1 MSDRD
6 GSQASGGPGS
16 LTPAMPLA
24 EVLDGDTAAKLAG
37 LGLLTVGQLLFY
49 APRRYAQA
57 GVVAADELPEP
68 GDWITIVGRIT
79 KADLIRMKRRNGQF
93 LKVLVDD
100 DARVYEASF
109 FNPRYIRT
117 KLLPGARVMM
127 AGKVG
132 LYQGR
137 VQLAHPEWAVLPDGS
152 DPDVAAV
159 GNSTMSKLYAVEQEA
174 REAATGEEVSLDEAF
189 DRAIL
194 PVYPATKDVQT
205 WVIWRAVRQVLGGL
219 APVPDAL
226 SGPQRTERGL
236 MTTEQAWRTIHLPDD
251 LAEVQTARERLRFD
265 EAYAMQLILAQRA
278 RLGRAETACAFPPVP
293 GGLAD
298 SLRERLPFTLT
309 AGQEAVLAEIDG
321 ELGRTVP
328 MSRLL
333 QGEVG
338 SGKTLVALL
347 AMLRVV
353 DNGGQCALLAPTEVL
368 AAQHYR
374 TIRAVLGDLGIGGE
388 LGAADHATTITLVT
402 GSQRTAE
409 KRQNLLDIVTGTA
422 GIVIGTHAL
431 LQENVE
437 FFDLGL
443 VVVDEQ
449 HRFGVEQ
456 RDVLRSKA
464 AAGRVPH
471 HLVMTATPI
480 PRTVAMTV
488 FGDLETSVLTE
499 LPKGRQEITTSVVPM
514 GKPAWMNRVW
524 ERAAEEVAAGR
535 QVYVVCSRIG
545 DDGGEKAAAKSEDGR
560 REAVALVDLLDEVTA
575 RLPHCRVDMLHGRMP
590 AEEKAAVMDAFTA
603 GELDVLVST
612 TVIEVGVDVPNA
624 TVMVIVDA
632 DRFGI
637 SQLHQLR
644 GRVGRGGLP
653 GLCLL
658 VTAAPEGSGACRRL
672 AAVAATT
679 DGFELARLDLA
690 ERREGDVLGELQS
703 GGSSSLRFLSLL
715 TDAEVIADARA
726 LARTVVDDGF
736 ALARHP
742 GAATIID
749 AVIASRADFLDKS

>member
-1 MSDRD
+1 
-6 GSQASGGPGS
+6 
-16 LTPAMPLA
+16 MPLA
-24 EVLDGDTAAKLAG
+24 EVLDGDTAAKLAA
-37 LGLLTVGQLLFY
+37 LGLETVGQLLFY
-49 APRRYAQA
+49 TPRRYAQA
-57 GVVAADELPEP
+57 GVVASDELPEA
-68 GDWITIVGRIT
+68 GEWITIVGRIT
-79 KADLIRMKRRNGQF
+79 RADMIRMKRRNGQF

-109 FNPRYIRT
+109 FNPRYIKN
-117 KLLPGARVMM
+117 KLRPGARVMM

-137 VQLAHPEWAVLPDGS
+137 VQLSHPEWAVLPDGA

-159 GNSTMSKLYAVEQEA
+159 GNSMMQQLYAVEQEA
-174 REAATGEEVSLDEAF
+174 REAATGDEVSLDDAF

-194 PVYPATKDVQT
+194 PIYPATKDVQT
-205 WVIWRAVRQVLGGL
+205 WVIWRAVRRVLGEL

-226 SGPQRTERGL
+226 TPEQREERGL
-236 MTTEQAWRTIHLPDD
+236 MTTQEAWRAIHVPDD
-251 LAEVQTARERLRFD
+251 LDEVEAARERLRFD

-278 RLGRAETACAFPPVP
+278 LLGRAETAKACPHVS
-293 GGLAD
+293 GGLEDA
-298 SLRERLPFTLT
+298 LRQRLPFTLT
-309 AGQEAVLAEIDG
+309 DGQTTVLAQIDD
-321 ELGRTVP
+321 ELDASVP

-347 AMLRVV
+347 AMSRVV
-353 DNGGQCALLAPTEVL
+353 DNGQQCALLAPTEVL

-374 TIRAVLGDLGIGGE
+374 TIRGMLGDLGLGGE
-388 LGAADHATTITLVT
+388 LGAADGATTITLVT
-402 GSQRTAE
+402 GSQRTAD
-409 KRQNLLDIVTGTA
+409 KRQALLDVMTGTS

-431 LQENVE
+431 LQDNVE

-456 RDVLRSKA
+456 RDVLKA
-464 AAGRVPH
+464 KASGGRVPH

-499 LPKGRQEITTSVVPM
+499 LPKGRQEISSSVVPM

-545 DDGGEKAAAKSEDGR
+545 DEVSEKKAAKKQGEENK
-560 REAVALVDLLDEVTA
+560 REPIALLNLLDEAIA
-575 RLPHCRVDMLHGRMP
+575 RLPQCRVEMLHGRMP
-590 AEEKAAVMDAFTA
+590 SDEKAAVMDAFTA
-603 GELDVLVST
+603 GEVDVLVST

-624 TVMVIVDA
+624 SMMIIIDA
-632 DRFGI
+632 DRFGV

-658 VTAAPEGSGACRRL
+658 VTAVPEASAPFRRL
-672 AAVAATT
+672 TAVAGTT

-715 TDAEVIADARA
+715 TDAEIIADARE
-726 LARTVVDDGF
+726 LARSVVDEHF
-736 ALARHP
+736 TLAGNP
-742 GAATIID
+742 GAAMIVD
-749 AVIASRADFLDKS
+749 AVVGSRAEFLDKS

>member
-1 MSDRD
+1 V
-6 GSQASGGPGS
+6 GAAAPVN
-16 LTPAMPLA
+16 PATPLA
-24 EVLDGDTAAKLAG
+24 DILDADIAAKLDG
-37 LGLLTVGQLLFY
+37 LDLHTVGQLLFY

-57 GVVAADELPEP
+57 GVVSADELPEA
-68 GDWITIVGRIT
+68 GEWITIVGRIT
-79 KADLIRMKRRNGQF
+79 RADLIRMKRRNGQF

-100 DARVYEASF
+100 DTRVYEASF
-109 FNPRYIRT
+109 FNPRYIKN
-117 KLLPGARVMM
+117 KLQPGARVMM

-137 VQLAHPEWAVLPDGS
+137 VQLAHPEWAVLPDGT

-159 GNSTMSKLYAVEQEA
+159 GNSMMSELYAVEQEA
-174 REAATGEEVSLDEAF
+174 REAAGDDASLDDAF

-194 PVYPATKDVQT
+194 PIYPATKDVQT
-205 WVIWRAVRQVLGGL
+205 WVIWRAIRQVLARLDAAGREAVVDALTHQQRQQRGL
-219 APVPDAL
+219 LTTDEAWHAMHVPDDMA
-226 SGPQRTERGL
+226 QID
-236 MTTEQAWRTIHLPDD
+236 A
-251 LAEVQTARERLRFD
+251 ARQRLRFD
-265 EAYAMQLILAQRA
+265 EAYAMQLVLAQRA
-278 RLGRAETACAFPPVP
+278 RLDRAETARACPHVS
-293 GGLAD
+293 GGIEDALTA
-298 SLRERLPFTLT
+298 RLPFTLT
-309 AGQEAVLAEIDG
+309 DGQTAVLGQIDD
-321 ELGRTVP
+321 ELDRSVP
-328 MSRLL
+328 MNRLL

-353 DNGGQCALLAPTEVL
+353 DNGQQCALLAPTEVL

-374 TIRAVLGDLGIGGE
+374 TIRTMLGDLGIGGE
-388 LGAADHATTITLVT
+388 LGAADVATTITLVT

-409 KRQNLLDIVTGTA
+409 KRQSLLDVVTGTS

-437 FFDLGL
+437 FFDLGF

-456 RDVLRSKA
+456 RDVLRAKSSG
-464 AAGRVPH
+464 GRVPH

-499 LPKGRQEITTSVVPM
+499 LPKGRQEISTSVVPM

-545 DDGGEKAAAKSEDGR
+545 DETGEKAAKSGGDQR
-560 REAVALVDLLDEVTA
+560 REAVALVDLYDEVVA
-575 RLPHCRVDMLHGRMP
+575 RLPQCRVGMLHGRMP
-590 AEEKAAVMDAFTA
+590 ADEKAAVMDEFTA

-624 TVMVIVDA
+624 TVMVIIDA

-644 GRVGRGGLP
+644 GRVGRGGLA

-658 VTAAPEGSGACRRL
+658 VTAAPEGSGAYRRL
-672 AAVAATT
+672 SAVAATT

-715 TDAEVIADARA
+715 TDADVIADARE

-736 ALARHP
+736 VLDEHP
-742 GAATIID
+742 GAAAIVD
-749 AVIASRADFLDKS
+749 AVIGSRAAFLDKS

>member
-1 MSDRD
+1 MTST
-6 GSQASGGPGS
+6 
-16 LTPAMPLA
+16 TPSTPLA
-24 EVLDGDTAAKLAG
+24 DVLDAATAEKLAG
-37 LGLLTVGQLLFY
+37 LDLTTVGQLLFY
-49 APRRYAQA
+49 TPRRYAQA
-57 GVVAADELPEP
+57 GVVASDELPEA
-68 GDWITIVGRIT
+68 GEWITIVGRIT
-79 KADLIRMKRRNGQF
+79 RADLIRMKRRNGQF

-100 DARVYEASF
+100 DSRIYEASF
-109 FNPRYIRT
+109 FNPRYIKN
-117 KLLPGARVMM
+117 KLRPGARVMM

-137 VQLAHPEWAVLPDGS
+137 VQLAHPEWAVLPDGA
-152 DPDVAAV
+152 DPDVAVV
-159 GNSTMSKLYAVEQEA
+159 GNSMMQQLYAVEQEA
-174 REAATGEEVSLDEAF
+174 REAETGEGVSLDEAF
-189 DRAIL
+189 ERAIL
-194 PVYPATKDVQT
+194 PIYPATKDVQT
-205 WVIWRAVRQVLGGL
+205 WDIWAAVRRVLAQLG
-219 APVPDAL
+219 PVPDAL
-226 SGPQRTERGL
+226 TDEQRAQREL
-236 MTTEQAWRTIHLPDD
+236 ITTDEAWRRIHLPEKMTDVD
-251 LAEVQTARERLRFD
+251 AARERLRFD
-265 EAYAMQLILAQRA
+265 EAYAMQLVLAQRA
-278 RLGRAETACAFPPVP
+278 RLGRAETARPCPYVP
-293 GGLAD
+293 GGLEDA
-298 SLRERLPFTLT
+298 LRQRLPFTLT
-309 AGQEAVLAEIDG
+309 DGQETVLREIDD
-321 ELGRTVP
+321 ELDRDVP

-353 DNGGQCALLAPTEVL
+353 DNGQQCALLAPTEVL

-374 TIRAVLGDLGIGGE
+374 TIRGMLGDLGIGGQ
-388 LGAADHATTITLVT
+388 LGAADGATTITLVT

-409 KRQNLLDIVTGTA
+409 KKQALLDVVTGTA

-456 RDVLRSKA
+456 RDVLRTKA
-464 AAGRVPH
+464 AGGRAPH

-499 LPKGRQEITTSVVPM
+499 LPKGRQEISSSVVPM

-524 ERAAEEVAAGR
+524 ERAGEEVASGR

-545 DDGGEKAAAKSEDGR
+545 DETSEKKAAKNDDGR
-560 REAVALVDLLDEVTA
+560 REPVSLLDLYDEVGA
-575 RLPHCRVDMLHGRMP
+575 RLPDCRIGMLHGRMP
-590 AEEKAAVMDAFTA
+590 ADDKAAVMDEFTA
-603 GELDVLVST
+603 GEIDVLVST

-624 TVMVIVDA
+624 TVMIIVDA
-632 DRFGI
+632 DRFGV

-658 VTAAPEGSGACRRL
+658 VTAVPEGSAPFRRL
-672 AAVAATT
+672 AAVAGTV

-703 GGSSSLRFLSLL
+703 GGASSLRFLSLL
-715 TDAEVIADARA
+715 DDAEVIADARE
-726 LARTVVDDGF
+726 LAQSVVDGG
-736 ALARHP
+736 LTLGGHP

-749 AVIASRADFLDKS
+749 AVVGSRADFLDKS

>member
-1 MSDRD
+1 
-6 GSQASGGPGS
+6 
-16 LTPAMPLA
+16 MPLA
-24 EVLDGDTAAKLAG
+24 EVLDAEVAAKLGG
-37 LGLLTVGQLLFY
+37 LGLDTVGQLLFY
-49 APRRYAQA
+49 TPRRYAQA
-57 GVVAADELPEP
+57 GVVAADETPEP

-93 LKVLVDD
+93 LKVRVDD
-100 DARVYEASF
+100 DVRVYEASF
-109 FNPRYIRT
+109 FNPRYIKN
-117 KLLPGARVMM
+117 KLRPGARVMM
-127 AGKVG
+127 AGKVS

-137 VQLAHPEWAVLPDGS
+137 VQLSHPEWAVLPDSGE
-152 DPDVAAV
+152 PDVAAV
-159 GNSTMSKLYAVEQEA
+159 GNSMMSELYAVEQEA
-174 REAATGEEVSLDEAF
+174 REAASGDEASLDDAF
-189 DRAIL
+189 ERAIL
-194 PVYPATKDVQT
+194 PIYPATKDVQT
-205 WVIWRAVRQVLGGL
+205 WVIWRAIRQVLGRL

-226 SGPQRTERGL
+226 SEQQRGQRGL
-236 MTTEQAWRTIHLPDD
+236 VGTAQAWRGVHLPDSSAD
-251 LAEVQTARERLRFD
+251 VDAARDRLRFD

-278 RLGRAETACAFPPVP
+278 RLGRAQTARPCPHVP
-293 GGLAD
+293 GGLEDA
-298 SLRERLPFTLT
+298 LRERLPFTLT
-309 AGQEAVLAEIDG
+309 QGQEAVLGEIDD
-321 ELGRTVP
+321 ELDSSVP

-353 DNGGQCALLAPTEVL
+353 DNGQQCALLAPTEVL
-368 AAQHYR
+368 AAQHLR
-374 TIRAVLGDLGIGGE
+374 TIRAMLGDLGIGGE
-388 LGAADHATTITLVT
+388 LGAAEGATSITLVT
-402 GSQRTAE
+402 GSQRTAD
-409 KRQNLLDIVTGTA
+409 KRQSLLDVVTGTS

-456 RDVLRSKA
+456 RDVLRAKA

-488 FGDLETSVLTE
+488 FGDLATSVLTE
-499 LPKGRQEITTSVVPM
+499 LPKGRQEISSSVVPM

-524 ERAAEEVAAGR
+524 ERAGEEVEAGR

-545 DDGGEKAAAKSEDGR
+545 DETGEKKAAKKENDEGADNR
-560 REAVALVDLLDEVTA
+560 REAIALVDLYGEVTA
-575 RLPHCRVDMLHGRMP
+575 RLPHCRVEMLHGRLP
-590 AEEKAAVMDAFTA
+590 ADEKAAVMDAFTR
-603 GELDVLVST
+603 GEIDVLVST

-624 TVMVIVDA
+624 TVMVIIDA
-632 DRFGI
+632 DRFGV

-658 VTAAPEGSGACRRL
+658 VTAVPEGSGAFRRL
-672 AAVAATT
+672 TAVAATT

-715 TDAEVIADARA
+715 DDAEVIADARD
-726 LARTVVDDGF
+726 LARSVVDDGF
-736 ALARHP
+736 SLADHP
-742 GAATIID
+742 GAAAIVD
-749 AVIASRADFLDKS
+749 AVVGSRADFLDKS